1 MDAVAADGS
10 ARRWRIPDTGLWGF
24 SHCGFYDTWYPWS
37 GLPYEGRLERLVGD
51 MVQLGADSFR
61 PQIHWHQVEPFLAA
75 GLSGPQDVTDDLVDS
90 YAGGDELIRWELYD
104 MLIDSLVAADI
115 EPHVVIAAAYDFQL
129 PASRAGRTCARVT
142 PDCLGR
148 DRYLGHAYLHAR
160 AAVRRYRDRVHM
172 WQLENELNGAWETL
186 LLAGW
191 RTGRSWFDPGFR
203 TALIEVLSRAV
214 REEDPTAL
222 TSHNFLSEIRI
233 IRDAFDWRN
242 DVRSW
247 LPYLDIVGVDP
258 YPNYLFGWPS
268 RGRAVG
274 KRVRQAVEVSEGRP
288 VMVLESGYPV
298 KPRLRGMSE
307 ARQAEFVCD
316 ATASSVEAGACGF
329 YYYELCSPEG
339 YPAQGPWTNKYFQS
353 IEPWWGLVR
362 NDDTRRP
369 AWYEYQAAMERAR
382 VACLA
387 RQPSS
392 KAPDRRLAGDGPTMT

>member
-1 MDAVAADGS
+1 MDPVAADGS

-61 PQIHWHQVEPFLAA
+61 PQIHWHQVEPSLAA
-75 GLSGPQDVTDDLVDS
+75 GLSGPQDVTDELVDS

-148 DRYLGHAYLHAR
+148 TGTRVTPTSTPG
-160 AAVRRYRDRVHM
+160 RRSGDTVTGCTCG
-172 WQLENELNGAWETL
+172 N
-186 LLAGW
+186 W
-191 RTGRSWFDPGFR
+191 RTSSTARGDAAAGGLEDREIVVRLRDFR

-242 DVRSW
+242 DVRRW

-274 KRVRQAVEVSEGRP
+274 KRGEAGGRGLGGPSGDGPRIWLSRQATPEGY
-288 VMVLESGYPV
+288 E
-298 KPRLRGMSE
+298 RG
-307 ARQAEFVCD
+307 RQAEFVCD

-339 YPAQGPWTNKYFQS
+339 YPVQGPWTNKYFQS

-369 AWYEYQAAMERAR
+369 AWYEYQAASGEGARRGAWPGSPRAKR
-382 VACLA
+382 PTGALQA
-387 RQPSS
+387 TG
-392 KAPDRRLAGDGPTMT
+392 RR